1 MSGTM
6 PNRIGSGLSAA
17 ALLVAAVIGT
27 ISVSADHN
35 TRPTD
40 SATGVRTAT
49 PGQSAVLAVKK
60 FEPPSMEADAVGAGL
75 GPDNFQTK
83 HITADADAVEAKH
96 DHGPENFQT
105 K

>member
-1 MSGTM
+1 MSGTA

-35 TRPTD
+35 TRRTD
-40 SATGVRTAT
+40 SATDVQTST

-60 FEPPSMEADAVGAGL
+60 FEPPSMEADAVGADLGPDNL
-75 GPDNFQTK
+75 QTKQITADTDAVAANHDHGPDNFQTK
-83 HITADADAVEAKH
+83 
-96 DHGPENFQT
+96 
-105 K
+105 

>member
-1 MSGTM
+1 MNGTM

-27 ISVSADHN
+27 TSVGAGHN
-35 TRPTD
+35 TRPAG
-40 SATGVRTAT
+40 SATDVRTAT
-49 PGQSAVLAVKK
+49 PGQSAVLALKK
-60 FEPPSMEADAVGAGL
+60 FDPPSMEADAVGADL

-83 HITADADAVEAKH
+83 HITADTDAAEANH
-96 DHGPENFQT
+96 DHGPDNFQT